1 MSGGPNT
8 HDDDLRALVQRLSSR
23 LETVEAELAELKARS
38 DAEVPEDVIMAI
50 SAAVS
55 AYLGHR
61 AKVRAVHFRRT
72 GAWAQQGRS
81 AVQSRTVPHS
91 R

>member
-1 MSGGPNT
+1 MSESGT
-8 HDDDLRALVQRLSSR
+8 TTQELLALVKQLSAR
-23 LETVEAELAELKARS
+23 LESVETELADIKARS
-38 DAEVPEDVIMAI
+38 DAEIDEDVIMAI

-61 AKVRAVHFRRT
+61 AKVKAVHFRRT
-72 GAWAQQGRS
+72 SSPWTQQGRA

>member
-1 MSGGPNT
+1 MTSSTSSP
-8 HDDDLRALVQRLSSR
+8 DELLELVKQLSAR
-23 LETVEAELAELKARS
+23 LESVESELAEIKARS
-38 DAEVPEDVIMAI
+38 DAEIPEEVVMAI

-55 AYLGHR
+55 AYLGNR
-61 AKVRAVHFRRT
+61 ARVKAVHFRRT